1 MNYSSLNPSI
11 PTLDPE
17 KVPGI
22 AVQVEDLVFGYPQ
35 QEPIL
40 QNISFTLKAGE
51 RIALLGR
58 TGTGKST
65 LMELLI
71 GLKQPNSGQISIQG
85 IRLEPSTLPSVRRR
99 VGFCFQDPDDQLF
112 MPTISEDIMFGPC
125 NYGIDPDLAAEQTRR
140 LLADFGL
147 ADCANR
153 SVYELSGGQKRL
165 AALAAVLALEPE
177 ILILDEPT
185 NGLDPWWRRELAQ
198 ILPQLSVQVMLIASH
213 DLQWVAQVTE
223 RAMILKQGTIQVDQ
237 PTQELLQDR
246 STLEQCGLP
255 LDY

>member
-1 MNYSSLNPSI
+1 MVGDPKPPI
-11 PTLDPE
+11 P
-17 KVPGI
+17 
-22 AVQVEDLVFGYPQ
+22 AVVVQDLVFGYLQ
-35 QEPIL
+35 QDPIL
-40 QNISFTLKAGE
+40 QGISFSLTAGE
-51 RIALLGR
+51 RIALLGQ

-65 LMELLI
+65 LMENLI
-71 GLKQPNSGQISIQG
+71 GLKQPNSGQIWIQG
-85 IRLEPSTLPSVRRR
+85 IPVQLTTLPEVRRR

-112 MPTISEDIMFGPC
+112 MPTILEDVMFGPG
-125 NYGIDPDLAAEQTRR
+125 NYGVDPEQALAQASR

-147 ADCANR
+147 ADCVNR

-165 AALAAVLALEPE
+165 AALAAVLALEPA

-198 ILPQLSVQVMLIASH
+198 ILSQLPVEVMLIASH
-213 DLQWVAQVTE
+213 DLQWISQVTQ

-237 PTQELLQDR
+237 PTEELLQDR
-246 STLEQCGLP
+246 YTLEQCGLP

>member
-1 MNYSSLNPSI
+1 MSYFYLNPPIAEVGETTPPI
-11 PTLDPE
+11 P
-17 KVPGI
+17 
-22 AVQVEDLVFGYPQ
+22 AVVVQDLVFGYRQ
-35 QEPIL
+35 DDLIL
-40 QNISFTLKAGE
+40 QGISFSLKAGE
-51 RIALLGR
+51 RMALLGQ

-65 LMELLI
+65 LMENLI
-71 GLKQPNSGQISIQG
+71 GLKQPNSGTISIQG
-85 IRLEPSTLPSVRRR
+85 IPVEPTTLPEVRRR

-112 MPTISEDIMFGPC
+112 MPTILEDVMFGPC
-125 NYGIDPDLAAEQTRR
+125 NYGIDPEQALVQATH

-147 ADCANR
+147 ADCVNR

-165 AALAAVLALEPE
+165 AALAAVLALEPA

-198 ILPQLSVQVMLIASH
+198 ILSQLPVEVMLIASH
-213 DLQWVAQVTE
+213 DLQWISQVTQ
-223 RAMILKQGTIQVDQ
+223 RAMILKQGRIQVDQ
-237 PTQELLQDR
+237 PTEELLQNR